1 MGLRAISG
9 AERCRI
15 ALCSFAQMWGTDAMN
30 EKDVIQARITGF
42 WSTVASC
49 YAAHGGN
56 VPARD
61 KDACSAMLY

>member
-1 MGLRAISG
+1 
-9 AERCRI
+9 
-15 ALCSFAQMWGTDAMN
+15 MWGTDAMN